1 MNMNMNTGG
10 KNFQGDFLPFMDILE
25 GFNEQLQMVDRV
37 IRRVYPTCHQSYQC
51 HYASKM
57 LDYLPDFK

>member
-1 MNMNMNTGG
+1 MNMNTGG
-10 KNFQGDFLPFMDILE
+10 KKFQGDFLPFMDILE
-25 GFNEQLQMVDRV
+25 GFDEQLQMVDRV
-37 IRRVYPTCHQSYQC
+37 IRRVYPACHQSYQC